1 MPACI
6 GLAQRR
12 THPPT
17 LWKVLLGLWLWAA
30 GAAQAE
36 VPAHQGQPDYGRP
49 AHLKAL
55 RQATQQILQARQDLD
70 TAQWIQAHVVAG
82 KASQQLS
89 RYASAV
95 YHFRRALQLS
105 PINAQGQAA
114 TLSLLGNALRA
125 EGDTGN
131 ARVVYQRALSAFQRQ
146 ENAVGKGEMYQQLGE
161 LYGSE
166 NQWRRAQLCHEQALQ
181 VWRAAHDSARIAG
194 SLHDIGRAHHHQQ
207 QNSRALYYLQQSQG
221 IAQHLHD
228 SLRVGEALRSTGQIY
243 QDFGNFET
251 AAVFYTRALANFPKA
266 ASPVITATTWWALG
280 AMHDSLGQHT
290 TARASLQSALA
301 AARQAGSSVLL
312 RNIYFSLADLH
323 QRDQRPTAALQA
335 LRRYV
340 GLQDSALAEQRE
352 NQIAEL
358 QLRYESEKKE
368 REIQLLTKDQQL
380 QQANLRRQTLLR
392 NLLAAGAVLL
402 LMTVAALYR
411 AHKQQEHINRIL
423 ERKNAAISQQ
433 KEVLDR
439 LNQTK
444 NTLFSVISH
453 DLRSPLSSLYSLLS
467 LLSLGTLP
475 PARLAAHAAR
485 LSQTLD
491 NTSRLLDNLLN
502 WSASQMQGDGGT
514 KPERLRLD
522 VLISEAL
529 ELMADDAERKQVRL
543 LNEVQEPCPARADL
557 NMTRLILRNLLGNA
571 LKFTPAGGTITVSAT
586 RLPSLWEIAVQ
597 DTGVG
602 ISPTG
607 QRKIQEQNESYSTPG
622 TDQER
627 GVGLGLRLCK
637 EFLERNS
644 GELSF
649 QSTLGKGSTFRFTL
663 PAAESKAPRT
673 AMRVLPQEDTNEA
686 ITSASVAG

>member
-1 MPACI
+1 MPAYISPFLCWVY
-6 GLAQRR
+6 Q
-12 THPPT
+12 PT
-17 LWKVLLGLWLWAA
+17 RWAVLVGLWLCA
-30 GAAQAE
+30 GTVAYADEPTPQVLPE
-36 VPAHQGQPDYGRP
+36 YRRTFQ
-49 AHLKAL
+49 LKTL
-55 RQATQQILQARQDLD
+55 RQATQQILQARQRLD
-70 TAQWIQAHVVAG
+70 TVQWIQAHVVAG
-82 KASQQLS
+82 KASQCLS

-95 YHFRRALQLS
+95 YHFRRALRL
-105 PINAQGQAA
+105 AQKDAKLQAT
-114 TLSLLGNALRA
+114 TLPLLGKALYA
-125 EGDTGN
+125 QGDTGN
-131 ARVVYQRALSAFQRQ
+131 ARLVYQRALINFQRQ
-146 ENAVGKGEMYQQLGE
+146 HNSVGSGEVYQQLGE

-166 NQWRRAQLCHEQALQ
+166 NQWRRAQTCHEQALQ
-181 VWRAAHDSARIAG
+181 VWRTAHDSARIAG
-194 SLHDIGRAHHHQQ
+194 SLHDIGRAHHQQQ
-207 QNSRALYYLQQSQG
+207 QNSRALYYLQQSQA

-228 SLRVGEALRSTGQIY
+228 SVRIGEALRSTGQIY

-251 AAVFYTRALANFPKA
+251 AAVFYTQALENLPQS
-266 ASPVITATTWWALG
+266 ASPVVRATTWWVLA
-280 AMHDSLGQHT
+280 AMHDSLDQHGP
-290 TARASLQSALA
+290 AQASLQQALV

-312 RNIYFSLADLH
+312 RNIYFSLSSIH
-323 QRDQRPTAALQA
+323 QRDRHPTAALQA
-335 LRRYV
+335 LQRYV
-340 GLQDSALAEQRE
+340 ALQDSALVEQRE

-380 QQANLRRQTLLR
+380 QQANLRRQKLLR

-402 LMTVAALYR
+402 LMTVGALYR
-411 AHKQQEHINRIL
+411 AHKQQEDINRML
-423 ERKNAAISQQ
+423 KRKNAAISQQ

-491 NTSRLLDNLLN
+491 STSRLLDNLLN

-522 VLISEAL
+522 VLIAEAL
-529 ELMADDAERKQVRL
+529 DLMADDAERKQVRL
-543 LNEVQEPCPARADL
+543 INEVQEPCPARADL

-571 LKFTPAGGTITVSAT
+571 LKFTPAGGTITVSAKL
-586 RLPSLWEIAVQ
+586 LPTMWEIAVH

-607 QRKIQEQNESYSTPG
+607 QYKIQEQRESYSTPG
-622 TDQER
+622 TDHEK

-649 QSTLGKGSTFRFTL
+649 ESTLGKGSIFRFTL
-663 PAAESKAPRT
+663 PAAESKAPKVS
-673 AMRVLPQEDTNEA
+673 MRVLSPEDADETVA
-686 ITSASVAG
+686 SASVAG